1 MATTKAPAKKSNSEL
16 KRKRQAVK
24 RQARNTSVLSRLKT
38 EEKKLRAA
46 LESGVSEVKDLYK
59 NFTSALDKAAKSGV
73 IHKNAAAR
81 KKSRLNTRVSGPAK
95 PVAEASRRRQPPRRL
110 PPRPRLPRRSNPPDL
125 FPSKVSKARFP
136 ERGPGFCLY

>member
-1 MATTKAPAKKSNSEL
+1 MATSKAPAKKSNSEL

-95 PVAEASRRRQPPRRL
+95 PVAEAKP
-110 PPRPRLPRRSNPPDL
+110 
-125 FPSKVSKARFP
+125 KKAAAKKATP
-136 ERGPGFCLY
+136 KAKAAKKK